1 MASSLRE
8 FLIRKELLTSELNSA
23 IIEYDTLQL
32 MKLQEEKF
40 PFGKY
45 KGEPI
50 DDVLKRTSYC
60 KWLFNETK
68 IFEDGRFADIKQAIM
83 DKLE

>member
-8 FLIRKELLTSELNSA
+8 FLITKGLLTSELNSA
-23 IIEYDTLQL
+23 IIEYDNLQL
-32 MKLQEEKF
+32 MKANEEKF

-50 DDVLKRTSYC
+50 DNVLQRTSYC
-60 KWLFNETK
+60 KWLLNETK
-68 IFEDGRFADIKQAIM
+68 ISDDGRFADIKQAIL